1 MAVAGLGGSNVAA
14 FVKKCQNVQ
23 NTFPDAKKEGANKA
37 GMAVKTAWLGIAQ
50 SQAGISPANKIARR
64 KWNVGYDVQ
73 GGMNATTLV
82 AFRGPV
88 HLVLG
93 NTKPHII
100 GAKRLT
106 TRSGFKLRSAT
117 LKSNAASGIS
127 NAGTFGKLRSATVNT
142 RARSKNVE
150 AFGVKVGKIQTRAA
164 GKKAFNG
171 KRALTIG
178 GNLRAYAFH
187 PGTHGDTGVWPA
199 AKAAAIRI
207 GPDTYATEYRK
218 ALIKSGFGAGQSVI
232 GALK

>member
-88 HLVLG
+88 HFVFG
-93 NTKPHII
+93 NTKQHII
-100 GAKRLT
+100 GAKLLG
-106 TRSGFKLRSAT
+106 TRNSIKTKAGRIGAT
-117 LKSNAASGIS
+117 AAFGGSNRGVFGKMQKKVNYNIYGSVRQQAA
-127 NAGTFGKLRSATVNT
+127 TGKLRT
-142 RARSKNVE
+142 RA
-150 AFGVKVGKIQTRAA
+150 GKQ
-164 GKKAFNG
+164 
-171 KRALTIG
+171 ALTIG

-207 GPDTYATEYRK
+207 GPDTYADEYRK

-232 GALK
+232 GAL

>member
-93 NTKPHII
+93 NTKPHVI
-100 GAKRLT
+100 GAKRLS
-106 TRSGFKLRSAT
+106 TRSGFKVRTKQLGV
-117 LKSNAASGIS
+117 NAAFGGS
-127 NAGTFGKLRSATVNT
+127 NRGAFGKMRAATVTNKGGIT
-142 RARSKNVE
+142 R
-150 AFGVKVGKIQTRAA
+150 
-164 GKKAFNG
+164 AFNG
-171 KRALTIG
+171 KQALTIG

-187 PGTHGDTGVWPA
+187 PGTHGDSGVWPA